1 VGDTLAHLKYLEEEG
16 IVGRRLESEEIIFE
30 V

>member
-16 IVGRRLESEEIIFE
+16 IVRRRLKSEEIIFE